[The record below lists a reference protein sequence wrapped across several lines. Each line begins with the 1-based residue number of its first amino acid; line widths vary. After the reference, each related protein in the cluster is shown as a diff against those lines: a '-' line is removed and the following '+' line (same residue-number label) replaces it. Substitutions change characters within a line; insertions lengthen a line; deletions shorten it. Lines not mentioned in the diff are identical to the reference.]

1 MNNLPLRALLFLV
14 WLVACMPA
22 LAQTTVTLQQGL
34 NSYTGTTDTWLWSG
48 GPDINH
54 GGEDE
59 WQMRFNTTTATLL
72 RFAIFQAEGGPVPN
86 GATITAATLSVYKHT
101 GATSGTYNAQRLLRP
116 WVESQATWNSA
127 SSGSPWESGGAQ
139 GASDVTTA
147 GEAQVTMGVELGWL
161 NYDVLAIAQAWAGG
175 APNHGFR
182 MRQISGEN
190 QPHYFYAKERAIPQ
204 EGLRPS
210 LTITYTTPTG
220 CTSGAFGGTPW
231 PVGVV

>member
-86 GATITAATLSVYKHT
+86 GDDYGSDALGVQAHRSDQRHLQRAAPSPPVGRVAGNLE
-101 GATSGTYNAQRLLRP
+101 QRLERFS
-116 WVESQATWNSA
+116 VGERRR
-127 SSGSPWESGGAQ
+127 
-139 GASDVTTA
+139 A
-147 GEAQVTMGVELGWL
+147 GCE
-161 NYDVLAIAQAWAGG
+161 
-175 APNHGFR
+175 
-182 MRQISGEN
+182 
-190 QPHYFYAKERAIPQ
+190 
-204 EGLRPS
+204 
-210 LTITYTTPTG
+210 
-220 CTSGAFGGTPW
+220 
-231 PVGVV
+231 